1 MSDLKEP
8 KLPKWPFYVGDVLL
22 LGAAYFISRRSGLPL
37 GHWDAVLL
45 VLCVGAGAAVCV
57 IPFVLEYRAQ
67 MKLAEG
73 RGLATVMAQV
83 QNLESIAVQISG
95 ATGRWHEAQEQ
106 ADKTAAGARSIMER
120 MTAEVKGFTEFMQHA
135 NDSEKVTLRL
145 EVDKL
150 HRAEAEWLQVLVR
163 LLDHIYALH
172 QGALRSGQ
180 SNVIAQVGQFQNA
193 CRDAARRVGLT
204 PFIAAEAEPFDAQR
218 HQPVENGTPPPTDAT
233 VAETLATG
241 YTFQGRIVRPALVRL
256 NQSTPA
262 APALAEVPSAPA
274 LPEGEQS
281 QLPLQREQDS

>member
-8 KLPKWPFYVGDVLL
+8 KLPKWPFYLGDGLL
-22 LGAAYFISRRSGLPL
+22 MGAAYFISRRTSLPL
-37 GHWDAVLL
+37 GHGDTALL
-45 VLCVGAGAAVCV
+45 VLCVLAGAVVCV
-57 IPFVLEYRAQ
+57 APFLLEYRAQ
-67 MKLAEG
+67 VKLAEAQ
-73 RGLATVMAQV
+73 GLATVVAQV
-83 QNLESIAVQISG
+83 RNLESIAGQISG

-106 ADKTAAGARSIMER
+106 ADKTAAGARTIMER

-150 HRAEAEWLQVLVR
+150 RRVEAEWLQVLVR
-163 LLDHIYALH
+163 LLDHVYALH

-180 SNVIAQVGQFQNA
+180 SNVIAQVDQFQNA

-204 PFIAAEAEPFDAQR
+204 PFVAAQAEPFDAQR
-218 HQPVENGTPPPTDAT
+218 HQPVENGAPPPADAT

-262 APALAEVPSAPA
+262 APALAEATSAPA
-274 LPEGEQS
+274 LPDGDQS
-281 QLPLQREQDS
+281 QLPLEREQKQ